1 MAAAISSN
9 PAPSKSV
16 TISSI
21 DCPGNS
27 SARACSLAAS
37 SSGRRTAYS
46 FAVLAGAGAFFHRS
60 SKGLNFTSTPPY
72 QTTAT
77 GYYRPRGPSI
87 SAQSKPRPINLPS
100 SGNSPHIG
108 GAPNST
114 DGAGGGAG
122 GWRRNLSGVF
132 EYSSRALG
140 LVWSTNR
147 ALSIT
152 LAVLT
157 LIAGVLPAGVAYVGA
172 QIVDAVIHAADLHHR
187 AGTTYLNNVVRYVAL
202 EALLVAAT
210 AMAQRGIS
218 LAQSLLRAQL
228 GQRVNVMILEKALTL
243 DLTQFE
249 DSEFYDKLTRARRE
263 ASSRPLS
270 LVMRTFGLLQNAIS
284 LVSFG
289 GLLVRFSPWAVVLLI
304 LAGLPAFLAE
314 AKFSGEAFR
323 LFRWRAPESR
333 MQIYLESVLA
343 REDYAKEVKLFELGP
358 RFLDRYRDIFT
369 RLYREDRDLTLRRD
383 AWGFGLGLL
392 GTAALY
398 GGYVWIAAET
408 VLGAMTVGQMT
419 MYLML
424 FRQGQS
430 AVSAALSAVSG
441 LYEDNLYLSNLFE
454 YLEQPVQGSSGTLTA
469 GPKPG
474 DGIRFED
481 VEFVYPDSTAPAL
494 SHIDLHVKPG
504 ESLALVGE
512 NGSGKTT
519 MIKLL
524 TRLYRPTSGRI
535 LLDGLDLQEWDE
547 TVLRRRIGVIFQD
560 FARYQMLV
568 GENIGA
574 GDERAFDDEARWR
587 SAAMQ
592 GLAAEF
598 VEALPS
604 GYRTQLGKWFKDGRE
619 LSGGQWQKI
628 ALARAF
634 MRNEA
639 DILVL
644 DEPTA
649 AIDAAA
655 EAEVFEHFRELTRNR
670 IAIVIS
676 HRFSTVR
683 MADQIL
689 VLDEG
694 RIVERGSHDSLLAED
709 GRYAKLFTLQAR
721 GYR

>member
-1 MAAAISSN
+1 MEARPSPHQAEPAQGAAA
-9 PAPSKSV
+9 PATADPS
-16 TISSI
+16 
-21 DCPGNS
+21 G
-27 SARACSLAAS
+27 LQ
-37 SSGRRTAYS
+37 
-46 FAVLAGAGAFFHRS
+46 RS
-60 SKGLNFTSTPPY
+60 ML
-72 QTTAT
+72 
-77 GYYRPRGPSI
+77 
-87 SAQSKPRPINLPS
+87 
-100 SGNSPHIG
+100 
-108 GAPNST
+108 
-114 DGAGGGAG
+114 
-122 GWRRNLSGVF
+122 GVF
-132 EYSSRALG
+132 AYSSRALT
-140 LVWSTNR
+140 LVWTTNKTLSV
-147 ALSIT
+147 AL
-152 LAVLT
+152 AALT
-157 LIAGVLPAGVAYVGA
+157 LVAGVLPAAIAYVGA
-172 QIVDAVIHAADLHHR
+172 QIVDAVIHAAELHRQTGATLLTH
-187 AGTTYLNNVVRYVAL
+187 VVKYVGL
-202 EALLVAAT
+202 EAVLVAAT
-210 AMAQRGIS
+210 SMAQRGIS

-270 LVMRTFGLLQNAIS
+270 LVMRTFGLLQNAVS
-284 LVSFG
+284 LLSFG
-289 GLLVRFSPWAVVLLI
+289 GLLIRFSPWAVVLLI

-314 AKFSGEAFR
+314 ARFSGEAFR
-323 LFRWRAPESR
+323 LFRWRAPEAR

-343 REDYAKEVKLFELGP
+343 REDTAKEVKLFELGP
-358 RFLDRYRDIFT
+358 RLLDRYRDIFT

-383 AWGFGLGLL
+383 AWGFGLGLV

-398 GGYVWIAAET
+398 GGYAWIAAET

-430 AVSAALSAVSG
+430 AVSAALSAISG

-454 YLEQPVQGSSGTLTA
+454 YLEQPIGSSSGDA
-469 GPKPG
+469 QRGPSPG

-481 VEFVYPDSTAPAL
+481 VEFVYPGALGPAL
-494 SHIDLHVKPG
+494 SGIDLHVRPG
-504 ESLALVGE
+504 ESLALVGQ

-519 MIKLL
+519 LIKLL
-524 TRLYRPTSGRI
+524 TRLYEPTRGRI
-535 LLDGLDLQEWDE
+535 LLDGLDLKEWDG
-547 TVLRRRIGVIFQD
+547 TTLRQRIGVIFQD

-574 GDERAFDDEARWR
+574 GDVRAFDDEGRWR
-587 SAAMQ
+587 SAAAQ

-598 VEALPS
+598 VETLPA
-604 GYRTQLGKWFKDGRE
+604 GYHTQLGKWFKDGRE

-634 MRNEA
+634 MRSEA

-649 AIDAAA
+649 AIDAGA

-683 MADQIL
+683 MTDQIL
-689 VLDEG
+689 VLEEG
-694 RIVERGSHDSLLAED
+694 RIVERGSHESLMAAD

>member
-1 MAAAISSN
+1 
-9 PAPSKSV
+9 
-16 TISSI
+16 
-21 DCPGNS
+21 
-27 SARACSLAAS
+27 L
-37 SSGRRTAYS
+37 
-46 FAVLAGAGAFFHRS
+46 L
-60 SKGLNFTSTPPY
+60 
-72 QTTAT
+72 
-77 GYYRPRGPSI
+77 
-87 SAQSKPRPINLPS
+87 
-100 SGNSPHIG
+100 
-108 GAPNST
+108 
-114 DGAGGGAG
+114 
-122 GWRRNLSGVF
+122 GVF
-132 EYSSRALG
+132 AYSSRALA
-140 LVWSTNR
+140 LVWTTNKSLSVML
-147 ALSIT
+147 AL
-152 LAVLT
+152 LT
-157 LIAGVLPAGVAYVGA
+157 LVAGVLPAAIAYVGA
-172 QIVDAVIHAADLHHR
+172 QIVDAVIHAADFHR
-187 AGTTYLNNVVRYVAL
+187 HTGTTLFGPVVKYVGL
-202 EALLVAAT
+202 EAAAVAVSS
-210 AMAQRGIS
+210 MAQRGIS
-218 LAQSLLRAQL
+218 LVQSLLRAQL

-289 GLLVRFSPWAVVLLI
+289 GLLIRFSPWAVVLLV

-323 LFRWRAPESR
+323 LFRWRAPEAR

-343 REDYAKEVKLFELGP
+343 REDNAKEVKLFELGP
-358 RFLDRYRDIFT
+358 RLLDRYRDIFT

-392 GTAALY
+392 GTATLY
-398 GGYVWIAAET
+398 GGYAWIAAET

-424 FRQGQS
+424 FRQGQT

-441 LYEDNLYLSNLFE
+441 LYEDNLYLSNLYE
-454 YLEQPVQGSSGTLTA
+454 YLEQPIGSRSGDEKR
-469 GPKPG
+469 GPSPG

-481 VEFVYPDSTAPAL
+481 VEFIYPGAAAPAL
-494 SHIDLHVKPG
+494 SNIDLHVRPG
-504 ESLALVGE
+504 ESLALVGQ

-519 MIKLL
+519 LIKLL
-524 TRLYRPTSGRI
+524 TRLYHPTRGRI
-535 LLDGLDLQEWDE
+535 LLDGLDLEEWDE
-547 TVLRRRIGVIFQD
+547 TTLRQRIGVIFQD

-574 GDERAFDDEARWR
+574 GDVRAFDDEGRWR
-587 SAAMQ
+587 SAAAQ

-598 VEALPS
+598 VETLPA
-604 GYRTQLGKWFKDGRE
+604 GYHTQLGKWFKDGRE

-649 AIDAAA
+649 AIDAGA

-683 MADQIL
+683 MTDQIL
-689 VLDEG
+689 VLEEG
-694 RIVERGSHDSLLAED
+694 RIVERGSHESLMAAD

>member
-1 MAAAISSN
+1 M
-9 PAPSKSV
+9 
-16 TISSI
+16 
-21 DCPGNS
+21 
-27 SARACSLAAS
+27 SARPSPHLAGLGQAAPAADPGGLQRS
-37 SSGRRTAYS
+37 WLGVFAYS
-46 FAVLAGAGAFFHRS
+46 R
-60 SKGLNFTSTPPY
+60 
-72 QTTAT
+72 
-77 GYYRPRGPSI
+77 
-87 SAQSKPRPINLPS
+87 
-100 SGNSPHIG
+100 
-108 GAPNST
+108 
-114 DGAGGGAG
+114 
-122 GWRRNLSGVF
+122 
-132 EYSSRALG
+132 RALK
-140 LVWSTNR
+140 LVWTTNK

-152 LAVLT
+152 LALLT
-157 LIAGVLPAGVAYVGA
+157 LVVGVLPAAVAYIGA
-172 QIVDAVIHAADLHHR
+172 QIVDAVIHAADLHR
-187 AGTTYLNNVVRYVAL
+187 QTGATQLTPVLKYVGL
-202 EALLVAAT
+202 EALAVAAT
-210 AMAQRGIS
+210 SMAQRGIS

-289 GLLVRFSPWAVVLLI
+289 GLLIRFSPWAVVLLI

-323 LFRWRAPESR
+323 LFRWRAPEAR

-343 REDYAKEVKLFELGP
+343 REDTAKEVKLFELGP
-358 RFLDRYRDIFT
+358 RLLDRYRDIFT
-369 RLYREDRDLTLRRD
+369 RLYREDRDLTMRRD
-383 AWGFGLGLL
+383 AWGFALGLV
-392 GTAALY
+392 GTATLY
-398 GGYVWIAAET
+398 GGYAWIAAET

-424 FRQGQS
+424 FRQGQA

-454 YLEQPVQGSSGTLTA
+454 YLEQPVASGGGDA
-469 GPKPG
+469 KRGPSPG
-474 DGIRFED
+474 DGIRFEN
-481 VEFVYPDSTAPAL
+481 VEFVYPGSAAPAL
-494 SHIDLHVKPG
+494 SNIDLHVRPG
-504 ESLALVGE
+504 ESLALVGQ

-519 MIKLL
+519 LIKLL
-524 TRLYRPTSGRI
+524 TRLYQPTRGRI
-535 LLDGLDLQEWDE
+535 LLDGLDLREWDG
-547 TVLRRRIGVIFQD
+547 TTLRQRIGVIFQD

-574 GDERAFDDEARWR
+574 GDVRAFDDEGRWR
-587 SAAMQ
+587 SAAAQ

-598 VEALPS
+598 VEALPA

-649 AIDAAA
+649 SIDAGA

-683 MADQIL
+683 MTDQIL
-689 VLDEG
+689 VLEEG
-694 RIVERGSHDSLLAED
+694 RIVERGSHESLMAAD
-709 GRYAKLFTLQAR
+709 GAYAKLFTLQAR

>member
-1 MAAAISSN
+1 VGAE
-9 PAPSKSV
+9 
-16 TISSI
+16 
-21 DCPGNS
+21 
-27 SARACSLAAS
+27 SAGWPRNLT
-37 SSGRRTAYS
+37 GVFAYS
-46 FAVLAGAGAFFHRS
+46 R
-60 SKGLNFTSTPPY
+60 
-72 QTTAT
+72 
-77 GYYRPRGPSI
+77 
-87 SAQSKPRPINLPS
+87 
-100 SGNSPHIG
+100 
-108 GAPNST
+108 
-114 DGAGGGAG
+114 
-122 GWRRNLSGVF
+122 
-132 EYSSRALG
+132 RALL
-140 LVWSTNR
+140 LVWSTNKTLSVSL
-147 ALSIT
+147 AL
-152 LAVLT
+152 LT
-157 LIAGVLPAGVAYVGA
+157 LLAGVLPAGIAYVGA
-172 QIVDAVIHAADLHHR
+172 QIVDAVIHAADLHR
-187 AGTTYLNNVVRYVAL
+187 RTGVTFLTDVVRYVAL
-202 EALLVAAT
+202 EALLVAIT

-270 LVMRTFGLLQNAIS
+270 LIMRTFALLQNAVS
-284 LVSFG
+284 LISFG
-289 GLLVRFSPWAVVLLI
+289 GLLYRFSPWAVALLV

-333 MQIYLESVLA
+333 MQLYLEAVLA
-343 REDYAKEVKLFELGP
+343 REDYAKEVKLFELGR

-398 GGYVWIAAET
+398 GGYVWIAVET
-408 VLGAMTVGQMT
+408 VLGAMSVGQMT

-430 AVSAALSAVSG
+430 AVSAALSAVGG
-441 LYEDNLYLSNLFE
+441 LYEDNLYLSNLYE
-454 YLEQPVQGSSGTLTA
+454 YLEQPVGHHGAAGTAISG
-469 GPKPG
+469 PDPG
-474 DGIRFED
+474 DGIRFENVD
-481 VEFVYPDSTAPAL
+481 FIYPGATAPAL
-494 SHIDLHVKPG
+494 SGINLHVRPG
-504 ESLALVGE
+504 ESLALVGQ

-519 MIKLL
+519 LIKLL
-524 TRLYRPTSGRI
+524 TRLYEPTRGRI
-535 LLDGLDLQEWDE
+535 LLDGIDLKEWDE
-547 TVLRRRIGVIFQD
+547 TALRQRIGVIFQD

-574 GDERAFDDEARWR
+574 GDERAFEDEARWR
-587 SAAMQ
+587 SAAAK
-592 GLAAEF
+592 GLASDF
-598 VEALPS
+598 VEQLPQT
-604 GYRTQLGKWFKDGRE
+604 YHTQLGKWFKDGRE

-634 MRNEA
+634 MRSDA

-649 AIDAAA
+649 AIDAGA
-655 EAEVFEHFRELTRNR
+655 EAEVFEHFHELTRNR

-683 MADQIL
+683 MTDQIL
-689 VLDEG
+689 VLEEG
-694 RIVERGSHDSLLAED
+694 RIVERGSHESLMAAD
-709 GRYAKLFTLQAR
+709 GQYAKLFTLQAR

>member
-1 MAAAISSN
+1 
-9 PAPSKSV
+9 V
-16 TISSI
+16 F
-21 DCPGNS
+21 
-27 SARACSLAAS
+27 
-37 SSGRRTAYS
+37 AY
-46 FAVLAGAGAFFHRS
+46 
-60 SKGLNFTSTPPY
+60 
-72 QTTAT
+72 
-77 GYYRPRGPSI
+77 
-87 SAQSKPRPINLPS
+87 
-100 SGNSPHIG
+100 G
-108 GAPNST
+108 G
-114 DGAGGGAG
+114 
-122 GWRRNLSGVF
+122 
-132 EYSSRALG
+132 RALT
-140 LVWSTNR
+140 LVWTTNKT
-147 ALSIT
+147 LSVA

-157 LIAGVLPAGVAYVGA
+157 LIAGVLPAAIAYIGA
-172 QIVDAVIHAADLHHR
+172 QIVDAVIHAAAVHR
-187 AGTTYLNNVVRYVAL
+187 NGGAAVLRPVFWFVGL
-202 EALLVAAT
+202 EALLVAAVS
-210 AMAQRGIS
+210 MAQRGLS
-218 LAQSLLRAQL
+218 LSQSLLRAQL

-289 GLLVRFSPWAVVLLI
+289 SLLIRFSPWAVVLLV

-343 REDYAKEVKLFELGP
+343 REDSAKEVKLFELGP
-358 RFLDRYRDIFT
+358 RLLDRYRDIFM
-369 RLYREDRDLTLRRD
+369 RLYKEDRDLTLRRD
-383 AWGFGLGLL
+383 GWGFGLGLV
-392 GTAALY
+392 GTATLY
-398 GGYVWIAAET
+398 GGYAWIAAET
-408 VLGAMTVGQMT
+408 VFGAMSVGQMT

-424 FRQGQS
+424 FRQGQT

-441 LYEDNLYLSNLFE
+441 MYEDNLYLSNLYE
-454 YLEQPVQGSSGTLTA
+454 YLEQPVASRSGRTMV
-469 GPKPG
+469 GPAPG
-474 DGIRFED
+474 DGIRFEN
-481 VEFVYPDSTAPAL
+481 VEFVYPGATTPAL
-494 SHIDLHVKPG
+494 SGIDLHVRPG
-504 ESLALVGE
+504 ESLALVGQ

-519 MIKLL
+519 LIKLL
-524 TRLYRPTSGRI
+524 TRLYRPTRGRI
-535 LLDGLDLQEWDE
+535 LLDGLDLAEWDE
-547 TVLRRRIGVIFQD
+547 STLRQRIGVIFQD

-574 GDERAFDDEARWR
+574 GDVRAFDDEARWR
-587 SAAMQ
+587 AAALQ

-598 VEALPS
+598 VDTLPS
-604 GYRTQLGKWFKDGRE
+604 GYHTQLGKWFKDGRE

-649 AIDAAA
+649 AIDAGA

-683 MADQIL
+683 MTDQIL
-689 VLDEG
+689 VLEEG
-694 RIVERGSHDSLLAED
+694 RIVERGSHESLMAAD